1 MMSAEIG
8 SRSWPT
14 LESYVGLTTSPVVRA
29 TESEDA
35 PGALIVP
42 GLRIQL
48 TLRCSL
54 PLAGEVRLSVLDDAG
69 HAVRTLRDGW
79 MAAGECLFVWDQRD
93 DEGKRLYA
101 GQYRVRFEAAGRV
114 LEQEVML
121 LP

>member
-1 MMSAEIG
+1 MMAAEISANG
-8 SRSWPT
+8 RPT
-14 LESYVGLTTSPVVRA
+14 LESYVGLTASPVVRA
-29 TESEDA
+29 TESDDP

-54 PLAGEVRLSVLDDAG
+54 PQAGEVRLRVLDEAG
-69 HAVRTLRDGW
+69 RAVRTLREGW
-79 MAAGECLFVWDQRD
+79 MAAGEALIVWDQRD